1 MFEDPVTLSF
11 VFKTVGVIFVV
22 IAIAVFLV
30 NKKKKR

>member
-1 MFEDPVTLSF
+1 MLEDPVTLSF
-11 VFKTVGVIFVV
+11 VFKTVGVILVI

>member
-11 VFKTVGVIFVV
+11 VFKTVGVILVV